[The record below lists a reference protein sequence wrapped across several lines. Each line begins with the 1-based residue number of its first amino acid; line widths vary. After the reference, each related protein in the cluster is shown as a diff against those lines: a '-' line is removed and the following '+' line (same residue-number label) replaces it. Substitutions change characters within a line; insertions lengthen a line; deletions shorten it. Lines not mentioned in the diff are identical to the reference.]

1 MRCFHRNIR
10 CGERWRLL
18 CSSRTFKKSE
28 QKLRSLSSSTRF
40 PAFWFFCSKP
50 FSVPDKHGSQAARQ
64 HELGKQ
70 QQARR
75 RFWGQREYQGERSL
89 LHGKCFSWQ
98 ERFRKTD
105 RALEEVPTWPN
116 VGQLWMTT
124 NTEMIPGRSFTIQQN
139 NKVLILMSLDWC
151 LKDEATKIAYFGGEF
166 SRGRRDGLQIKA

>member
-1 MRCFHRNIR
+1 MQVSLNHVFTETS
-10 CGERWRLL
+10 GAGSDGD
-18 CSSRTFKKSE
+18 CSVHPEHSRRAS
-28 QKLRSLSSSTRF
+28 RSCALYLHQPGSPLSGFS
-40 PAFWFFCSKP
+40 SKP

-124 NTEMIPGRSFTIQQN
+124 NTEMIHNSAKQ
-139 NKVLILMSLDWC
+139 
-151 LKDEATKIAYFGGEF
+151 
-166 SRGRRDGLQIKA
+166 

>member
-1 MRCFHRNIR
+1 MRCFHRNTR

-40 PAFWFFCSKP
+40 PAFWFFVQT

-75 RFWGQREYQGERSL
+75 RFWGQREYQGES
-89 LHGKCFSWQ
+89 FA
-98 ERFRKTD
+98 RKMFFL
-105 RALEEVPTWPN
+105 AGEVPEDGP
-116 VGQLWMTT
+116 
-124 NTEMIPGRSFTIQQN
+124 S
-139 NKVLILMSLDWC
+139 
-151 LKDEATKIAYFGGEF
+151 
-166 SRGRRDGLQIKA
+166 SRGGAHLAQCRTIVHTWHLSIFLHSRFLSHGNFTLKKCVNLCQNSLTTKHQV